1 MYEMLTGQPPFLD
14 TSIMG
19 LYEKIVAGHI
29 DWSLVCVDGETR
41 DLISHFLVTD
51 ETQRLGGGCS
61 GALEV
66 QQNR

>member
-14 TSIMG
+14 TSLMG

-29 DWSLVCVDGETR
+29 DWSLVSVDEATK
-41 DLISHFLVTD
+41 DLISRLLQTD

-66 QQNR
+66 QQHR